1 VSYEEFFGLRE
12 QPFSNAPDARYYF
25 SSGQHSEALLRLMHA
40 VRSNVGLAVLVGD
53 IGAGKTT
60 LARRLLDELDERE
73 FESALLVVVHSSI
86 TAEWLLRKI
95 AAQLGVEAVP
105 ADRVEILAAIY
116 HRLLRIREEGRKAVV
131 LIDEAQMLQSREL
144 MEEFRGLLNLELP
157 THKLVTFVFF
167 GLPSLD
173 QTLALDEPL
182 RQRVALRYRLSAM
195 GPDTAAAY
203 IRHRLRVAGG
213 GEREIFRPDALAL
226 IHRYA
231 RGIPRLVN
239 VICDNCLFEAFLIR
253 KDHIDAAV
261 VESVAGDLGLRPVA
275 TAGSAA
281 GPPVPE
287 AAAAPRSAPSPAAPP
302 GEQRRRSTDALLNRE
317 ELESLGLLGEYE
329 SG

>member
-1 VSYEEFFGLRE
+1 VSYEGFFQLRE
-12 QPFSNAPDARYYF
+12 QPFSNAPNGRYYF
-25 SSGQHSEALLRLMHA
+25 NSSQHSEALLRLKHA
-40 VRSNVGLAVLVGD
+40 ARTNVGLAVLVGD

-95 AAQLGVEAVP
+95 AAQLGVEQVP
-105 ADRVEILAAIY
+105 GDRVEILAAIY

-195 GPDTAAAY
+195 GPDTTAAY

-213 GEREIFRPDALAL
+213 GERETFRPDALAL

-239 VICDNCLFEAFLIR
+239 VICDNCLFEAYLVK
-253 KDHIDAAV
+253 KDHVDAAV
-261 VESVAGDLGLRPVA
+261 VDGVAGDLGLRPVA
-275 TAGSAA
+275 PAGQAA
-281 GPPVPE
+281 CH
-287 AAAAPRSAPSPAAPP
+287 SPAPPPAPQPPGAPP
-302 GEQRRRSTDALLNRE
+302 GERQRRRTDALLNRE
-317 ELESLGLLGEYE
+317 ELESLGLLGEHTPE
-329 SG
+329 